1 MTLEFGRMLKKHVS
15 VTLSQ
20 VLNLI
25 QDLTIS
31 GSRKIPIL
39 LDAELVK
46 SLRTVTPAE
55 AGVQVSFNLL
65 DSRFHGNDTF

>member
-1 MTLEFGRMLKKHVS
+1 MILEFNRMLKKYVS

-31 GSRKIPIL
+31 GSHKIPIL
-39 LDAELVK
+39 LDAEIVDPNSFQGK
-46 SLRTVTPAE
+46 
-55 AGVQVSFNLL
+55 VQV
-65 DSRFHGNDTF
+65 

>member
-1 MTLEFGRMLKKHVS
+1 MPLEYNRMLKKYVN
-15 VTLSQ
+15 VTLNQ

-39 LDAELVK
+39 LDAEIVDPELV
-46 SLRTVTPAE
+46 S
-55 AGVQVSFNLL
+55 G
-65 DSRFHGNDTF
+65 

>member
-1 MTLEFGRMLKKHVS
+1 MPLEYNRMLKKYVN
-15 VTLSQ
+15 VTLNQ

-39 LDAELVK
+39 LDAEIVGPELV
-46 SLRTVTPAE
+46 SGQGSSMTCWE
-55 AGVQVSFNLL
+55 F
-65 DSRFHGNDTF
+65 

>member
-1 MTLEFGRMLKKHVS
+1 MVKKYVS
-15 VTLSQ
+15 VTLNR

-39 LDAELVK
+39 LDAEIVDPKLV
-46 SLRTVTPAE
+46 SGQSSSMTCWE
-55 AGVQVSFNLL
+55 F
-65 DSRFHGNDTF
+65 

>member
-1 MTLEFGRMLKKHVS
+1 MTLEFNRMLKKCVS
-15 VTLSQ
+15 VTLNQ

-39 LDAELVK
+39 LDAEILDPELV
-46 SLRTVTPAE
+46 S
-55 AGVQVSFNLL
+55 GQGSNMIC
-65 DSRFHGNDTF
+65 

>member
-1 MTLEFGRMLKKHVS
+1 MILEFNTMLKKYVS
-15 VTLSQ
+15 VTRNQ

-39 LDAELVK
+39 LDAEIADPELV
-46 SLRTVTPAE
+46 SGQGSSMTCWE
-55 AGVQVSFNLL
+55 F
-65 DSRFHGNDTF
+65 

>member
-1 MTLEFGRMLKKHVS
+1 MTLEFNRMLKKYVS
-15 VTLSQ
+15 VTLNQ

-39 LDAELVK
+39 LDAEIVDPELV
-46 SLRTVTPAE
+46 SGQGSSMTCWE
-55 AGVQVSFNLL
+55 F
-65 DSRFHGNDTF
+65 

>member
-1 MTLEFGRMLKKHVS
+1 MTLKFNRILKKCVRF
-15 VTLSQ
+15 TLNH

-39 LDAELVK
+39 LDAEIVD
-46 SLRTVTPAE
+46 PE
-55 AGVQVSFNLL
+55 FVSGQGSCMTCWEL
-65 DSRFHGNDTF
+65 